1 MQIIKSICNFLALNG
16 AGVQKEVNRMR
27 NYETVFI
34 LNPSLDEET
43 TKSVV
48 EKFTTLISANGEVQ
62 KVDEWGKRKLAYE
75 INDFN
80 EGYYVYVEYAA
91 EVDFAKELERNY
103 KIQDAVIRYLIV
115 NKDK

>member
-1 MQIIKSICNFLALNG
+1 
-16 AGVQKEVNRMR
+16 MR

-34 LNPSLDEET
+34 LNPSLDEDT
-43 TKSVV
+43 TKSMV
-48 EKFTTLISANGEVQ
+48 EKFTGLMGANGEVQ

-80 EGYYVYVEYAA
+80 EGYYVYTEFTA
-91 EVDFAKELERNY
+91 EADFVKELERNY